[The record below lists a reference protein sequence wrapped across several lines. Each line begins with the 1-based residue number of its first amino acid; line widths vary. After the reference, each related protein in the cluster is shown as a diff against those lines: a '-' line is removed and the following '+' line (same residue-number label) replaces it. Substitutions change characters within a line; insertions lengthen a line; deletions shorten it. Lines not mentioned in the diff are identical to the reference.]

1 MFARWRA
8 AGLIVPGL
16 LALALLPFL
25 IGLGNWQWHRKAWKE
40 ALISRIET
48 RRTAEPISY
57 PAVLAEYVKTG
68 DVEYMHMRVT
78 GRFDYSRERH
88 LYHPTDQSQ
97 GWDVYTL
104 LIPDGGLPPLFV
116 NRGWVPEALKDASK
130 RSEGQVAG
138 PVTVSGLVRL
148 AQPKPW
154 FAPDN
159 DYAGNRWYWPDLE
172 GMQWGPNG
180 PPTALQFNVEKR
192 QAYAPFSLDA
202 DATPPNPGGWPRG
215 GTTEINLPNNHLQ
228 YVVTWY
234 GLALTLIAVF
244 AVFARQR
251 LAAVEGDKAQSKK
264 E

>member
-16 LALALLPFL
+16 LTLALLPVL

-40 ALISRIET
+40 ALISRVEA
-48 RRTAEPISY
+48 RRNADPVSY
-57 PAVLAEYVKTG
+57 PAALSDYVRTG

-78 GRFDYSRERH
+78 GKFDYTRERY
-88 LYHPTDQSQ
+88 LYAPNSQSQ

-104 LIPDGGLPPLFV
+104 LTPEGGLPPIFV
-116 NRGWVPEALKDASK
+116 NRGWVPDELRDPSK
-130 RSEGQVAG
+130 RPAGQVEG
-138 PVTVSGLVRL
+138 IVTVTGLVRL

-172 GMQWGPNG
+172 SMQWGPKG
-180 PPTALQFNVEKR
+180 PPDALQFNVEKR

-202 DATPPNPGGWPRG
+202 DAIPANPGGWPRG
-215 GTTEINLPNNHLQ
+215 GATLINLPNNHLQ

-234 GLALTLIAVF
+234 ALALTLIGVF

-251 LAAVEGDKAQSKK
+251 LAAVGNGKSQSKD